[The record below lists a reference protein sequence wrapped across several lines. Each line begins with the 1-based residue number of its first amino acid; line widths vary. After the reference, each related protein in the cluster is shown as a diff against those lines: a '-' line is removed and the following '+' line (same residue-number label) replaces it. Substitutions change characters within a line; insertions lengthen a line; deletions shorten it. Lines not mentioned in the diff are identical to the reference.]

1 METLNR
7 ERGDEFSSCEIG
19 FGFGG
24 VRGQGEIFG
33 ELLRDS
39 IEEIELFESR
49 FNVGCVGGIAEVGA
63 VGGTGHECGPEGSA
77 ELAGCGA
84 GDVYVA
90 RKGAFCEEG
99 GEVGRIDFVS

>member
-24 VRGQGEIFG
+24 VGGQGEIFG

-63 VGGTGHECGPEGSA
+63 VGRTGHECGPEGSA

-84 GDVYVA
+84 GDVDVA
-90 RKGAFCEEG
+90 CKSAFCEES
-99 GEVGRIDFVS
+99 GEVGRVDFVS